1 MYYML
6 SGKYYRSRWGTDA
19 GADVVVLKAYT
30 IPLETIMARQSQ
42 IPRIFLEVA
51 FLVYKDK

>member
-1 MYYML
+1 
-6 SGKYYRSRWGTDA
+6 
-19 GADVVVLKAYT
+19 VVLKAYT
-30 IPLETIMARQSQ
+30 TPLETIMARQSQ